1 MFSTVAD
8 TKPHSPA
15 SNSSPD
21 EKQYNECNNPSR
33 LEPNLFVLLFIN
45 PLTDKHIKFSGRFNK
60 EILTSGLLKKLF

>member
-1 MFSTVAD
+1 MFRTVAD
-8 TKPHSPA
+8 TKTHSRHFELVPI
-15 SNSSPD
+15 

-60 EILTSGLLKKLF
+60 EILTPGLLKKLF